1 MRELEDEN
9 AALRQQLSLPP
20 ASCSGR
26 GGVVADMSAVTVGAP
41 ALGGVDA
48 APTPGGHGGF
58 PPNRQLAVSA
68 DGWRNVV
75 QKWAVKKLDL
85 DEAIEALAVLEA
97 QGLPVRYVYIV
108 PVCLC
113 WGGGVVRKE
122 GRATERG
129 RV

>member
-26 GGVVADMSAVTVGAP
+26 GGGAAEITAVTVGAP
-41 ALGGVDA
+41 ALGGVSA
-48 APTPGGHGGF
+48 ALTPSGYGGF
-58 PPNRQLAVSA
+58 PPNRQLSVST
-68 DGWRNVV
+68 DGWQDVV